1 MEKVSKIMERFLLDF
16 KKLPKKNQHLILIVL
31 IICFVI
37 GIASPNIITS
47 VAKIGVKKTVQNP
60 SPTPIPIPA
69 TLSLDTDKKDLKQGD
84 AFEVTISI
92 NSPNQGVEAADFVV
106 KFDPD
111 YLSVATIS
119 AGNYFGAYPITQS
132 EKGSVRLSGVAT
144 LNNTTLNI
152 PKGRGAV
159 GTIFFT
165 ADKTAVSTNIYFDRE
180 KTIVANNGKNILDLN
195 KITDLKISIR

>member
-1 MEKVSKIMERFLLDF
+1 MEKVSKLVEGFLADF

-31 IICFVI
+31 VICFVI
-37 GIASPNIITS
+37 GIASPNIIKTLSNAGNNKATS
-47 VAKIGVKKTVQNP
+47 KP
-60 SPTPIPIPA
+60 SPTLIPIPA
-69 TLSLDTDKKDLKQGD
+69 ELSLNSANKEVKKGEV
-84 AFEVTISI
+84 FEVEISI

-119 AGNYFGAYPITQS
+119 AGNYFGAYPITQN

-152 PKGRGAV
+152 PKGRGTV

-165 ADKTAVSTNIYFDRE
+165 AEKTALSTNIFFDKE
-180 KTIVANNGKNILDLN
+180 KTIIANNGKNILDLN
-195 KITDLKISIR
+195 KITDLEISIK